1 VLVTTVPALEPAALA
16 DAYDGRA
23 MIEATFCQDKQ
34 A

>member
-1 VLVTTVPALEPAALA
+1 VTTLRDCEPVALA